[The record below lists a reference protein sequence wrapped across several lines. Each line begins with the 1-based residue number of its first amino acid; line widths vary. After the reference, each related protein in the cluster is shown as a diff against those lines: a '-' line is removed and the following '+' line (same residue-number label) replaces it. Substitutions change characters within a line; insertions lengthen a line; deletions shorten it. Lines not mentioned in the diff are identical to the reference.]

1 MAGSIRH
8 PAACRKPLREIEV
21 GAPVSSLPL
30 ALKPL
35 KQLIDIG
42 YGRDSQ
48 EPAVPQGRR
57 YYVIGDIHGRADL
70 LRRLHGQIAA
80 DAADAPEA
88 TRCAIVYLGDYIDR
102 GPDSR
107 GVIDLIL
114 ANPLPSFDRIH
125 LKGNHEDALLR
136 FLEDESR
143 GAGWLAIGGQ
153 ATLLSYGVKFP
164 KDLSREEE
172 LQHIWLDLRL
182 RMPLEHLEFF
192 SNLAIKHEAGDYF
205 FVHAGVKPGTPL
217 SQQSPRD
224 LMWIRE
230 DFLKS
235 RQRHGKIV
243 VHGHSPRERP
253 DVQDNRIGIDT
264 TAYATNVLT
273 CLVLE
278 GTSRRFLSTAL

>member
-1 MAGSIRH
+1 
-8 PAACRKPLREIEV
+8 
-21 GAPVSSLPL
+21 VSSLPL
-30 ALKPL
+30 ALKPF
-35 KQLIDIG
+35 KQLMDFG
-42 YGRDSQ
+42 YGRDGRPP
-48 EPAVPQGRR
+48 EVPRDRR

-70 LRRLHGQIAA
+70 LRRLHGQIKA
-80 DAADAPEA
+80 DAASAAER
-88 TRCAIVYLGDYIDR
+88 THRIIVYLGDYIDR

-114 ANPLPSFDRIH
+114 TDPLEGFERIH

-136 FLEDESR
+136 FMEDESR
-143 GAGWLAIGGQ
+143 GAGWLSIGGQ

-164 KDLSREEE
+164 KDLSRDEE

-192 SNLAIKHEAGDYF
+192 SNLTLKHEAGDYL
-205 FVHAGVKPGTPL
+205 FVHAGVRPGLPI
-217 SQQSPRD
+217 SQQNPRD
-224 LMWIRE
+224 LMWIRD

-235 RQRHGKIV
+235 RQNHGKIV
-243 VHGHSPRERP
+243 VHGHSARERPDVP

-278 GTSRRFLSTAL
+278 AANRRFLSTGP